1 MLSVS
6 SASSTNTS
14 NLKCCLE
21 SVHPDIEKQV
31 LIKSK
36 RKDSS
41 INKNL
46 KLKGE
51 VPIPLLVH
59 SFYAGDE
66 CST

>member
-1 MLSVS
+1 MLSVN
-6 SASSTNTS
+6 SASSSNTS

-36 RKDSS
+36 GKDSS
-41 INKNL
+41 INKNS

-59 SFYAGDE
+59 SFYDGG
-66 CST
+66 